1 MIAVPASSYATTGG
15 NFVATGH
22 DMDYHCSGGTT
33 LECEYLK
40 IVVEKVRAGSTLP
53 ILAIDPGSEVANA
66 LSNAGFKGSGEVV
79 TVSPLEA
86 TTFNEKLFVDGSDKP
101 LYSAIITASDSTC
114 GGCDETTEGETNI
127 NARAGEFATY
137 FNHGGGILALAG
149 ADKFET
155 YYKFVPLSVAAT
167 VVEPPFTVTSEGT
180 ALGVNTEMANCCAT
194 HNSFSIPPS
203 PLVVL
208 EDDSAGKA
216 ETIAAFNA
224 VIEEGGFK
232 SGETEKTTTTT
243 TTPTPAPAP
252 AVAVL
257 PSKTTVAPKKC
268 MSVRAVTVHWST
280 AKSGPL
286 SAVEVTL
293 DGKSY
298 KHLAGS
304 ARHLR
309 ISFAGRGPGAVTVK
323 IIGTATAGGKY
334 VSTRIFHPC
343 AASAGDTTPV
353 TLFLRHH

>member
-1 MIAVPASSYATTGG
+1 M
-15 NFVATGH
+15 
-22 DMDYHCSGGTT
+22 
-33 LECEYLK
+33 LEN
-40 IVVEKVRAGSTLP
+40 
-53 ILAIDPGSEVANA
+53 D
-66 LSNAGFKGSGEVV
+66 
-79 TVSPLEA
+79 
-86 TTFNEKLFVDGSDKP
+86 
-101 LYSAIITASDSTC
+101 TAS
-114 GGCDETTEGETNI
+114 
-127 NARAGEFATY
+127 
-137 FNHGGGILALAG
+137 
-149 ADKFET
+149 
-155 YYKFVPLSVAAT
+155 
-167 VVEPPFTVTSEGT
+167 
-180 ALGVNTEMANCCAT
+180 
-194 HNSFSIPPS
+194 
-203 PLVVL
+203 
-208 EDDSAGKA
+208 KA

-243 TTPTPAPAP
+243 TPTPAPTPAP

-280 AKSGPL
+280 VKSGPL
-286 SAVEVTL
+286 SAVVVTL
-293 DGKSY
+293 NGKSY
-298 KHLAGS
+298 KHLSGS